1 LFQSRATLSPSTETH
16 STRASTHPSSPTT
29 SPPRAG
35 TPGLL
40 DPSSKDPLE
49 QSALRDWLQLQ
60 ATLGL
65 APVLARECLLRAG
78 NPREAVAI
86 SRRQRALDE
95 RALDAAVAVLRR
107 RGYRAL
113 PLSSELYPA
122 ALFALEDPAPLLFVA
137 GDVSHLSGNLVAIV
151 GARAATVY
159 GLEMARVLG
168 ERLALAGVTVVS
180 GLARGIDAAAHRG
193 ALDASGVTLAVQAC
207 GPDRVYPAEHRRLAG
222 EIAEGGA
229 LLTEL
234 PVGAPPRRPYF
245 PLRNRL
251 ISGLCRGV
259 IVIEAR
265 ERSGSLITAR
275 HALIQGREVMAL
287 PGPVTSPTSW
297 GPNRLIRDGAI
308 PILELD
314 DIFDGLG
321 LPRPTSAE
329 QAPDTPPHHVGPLG
343 KSILESLDRGAL
355 TRDELGRAIR
365 RDPQQLDLDLV
376 DLELR
381 GLVRRDRDG
390 RMVRARAARRP
401 GTVK

>member
-1 LFQSRATLSPSTETH
+1 M
-16 STRASTHPSSPTT
+16 
-29 SPPRAG
+29 
-35 TPGLL
+35 L
-40 DPSSKDPLE
+40 DPGRADSSHRAE
-49 QSALRDWLQLQ
+49 LRDWLQLQ

-65 APVLARECLLRAG
+65 SPVLARECLLRAG
-78 NPREAVAI
+78 DPRTALEI
-86 SRRQRALDE
+86 SGRSKALSNT
-95 RALDAAVAVLRR
+95 ALDAAVVGLRR

-113 PLSSELYPA
+113 PLTSRHYPTQLA
-122 ALFALEDPAPLLFVA
+122 VLEDPAPLLLIA
-137 GDVSHLSGNLVAIV
+137 GDVAHLSGTLVAIV

-159 GLEMARVLG
+159 GLEMARALG
-168 ERLALAGVTVVS
+168 ERLAQAGVTVVS

-193 ALDASGVTLAVQAC
+193 ALDASGVTVAVQAC
-207 GPDRVYPAEHRRLAG
+207 GPDRVYPAEHRRLAS

-234 PVGAPPRRPYF
+234 PVGTPPRPAYF

-251 ISGLCRGV
+251 ISGLCCGV

-275 HALIQGREVMAL
+275 HALDQGRDVMAL

-308 PILELD
+308 PILEVD
-314 DIFDGLG
+314 DVFDGLG
-321 LPRPTSAE
+321 LPMPEEVQISEIADFE
-329 QAPDTPPHHVGPLG
+329 EIGPLAET
-343 KSILESLDRGAL
+343 ILTTLDRGAL
-355 TRDELGRAIR
+355 SRDELGRRIE

-376 DLELR
+376 DLELIDLELQ

-390 RMVRARAARRP
+390 RMVRVSARRRGVRRP
-401 GTVK
+401 AK